1 MRERPDPEFFAW
13 SADAARIDAFVAAVS
28 ALVSLD
34 GLCSIS
40 VKTRGVRKHLWVSET
55 YLSKLIPIAR
65 ANFTSNSHVESHIP
79 VQLSSGFKADLAL
92 ESYGA
97 GYYSEKYLHDPI
109 RLRSGL
115 TYICSTKLEVALLGG
130 ERSIE
135 VEAAVSSLQFQQDTM
150 DLMLRLCAPD
160 ESKRVTT
167 GGCCEAPQ
175 WQAPIEIAATYHADG
190 EVMRDLALS
199 WVQLRDGD
207 KIAYAAGLTL
217 DVLTDRV
224 EAAPKGA
231 HVGVAHHAER
241 AYEHYCL
248 DGDSRYM
255 PANPPQSANA
265 IRNGPR
271 ALLPGDIPLTRE
283 QVLAALATPKETLL
297 EALEAAAV
305 PDEAWRAVELQ
316 ALEMIEAKKKG
327 APTYVADITTGKHT
341 RFIERHAPYHVRR
354 LPNGGVMLA
363 THPYRTLWP
372 LWQDAL
378 FLLGITA

>member
-1 MRERPDPEFFAW
+1 MRQRPNPNFFAW
-13 SADAARIDAFVAAVS
+13 CGDAGRVDAFVKTLS
-28 ALVSLD
+28 ALVSPG
-34 GLCSIS
+34 GLCSVS
-40 VKTRGVRKHLWVSET
+40 VETRNARKEVWQNEIRADEAIACVRGSCT
-55 YLSKLIPIAR
+55 SK
-65 ANFTSNSHVESHIP
+65 SHVKSHIAA
-79 VQLSSGFKADLAL
+79 QLYSGLNVDLSL
-92 ESYGA
+92 EAYGI
-97 GYYSEKYLHDPI
+97 GFYSEKYLHEPI
-109 RLRSGL
+109 KLCAGY
-115 TYICSTKLEVALLGG
+115 TYLCSDIFTIALPGG
-130 ERSIE
+130 ERSID

-150 DLMLRLCAPD
+150 DLLLRLCAPD

-167 GGCCEAPQ
+167 GGCCAASQ

-190 EVMRDLALS
+190 EVSRDLALS
-199 WVQLRDGD
+199 WVHLRDGD

-217 DVLTDRV
+217 NALTDRV
-224 EAAPKGA
+224 EAEPKEA

-341 RFIERHAPYHVRR
+341 RFIEQHAPYHVRR

-378 FLLGITA
+378 FLLGITP